1 MHLAIMT
8 SVLLVGFLGSWHCG
22 VMCGPLSCNF
32 RKKEDFLSYQIG
44 RLISYLLVGGLLFVG
59 AHFFI
64 DSDSRPLKLATSVV
78 FGVVFIF
85 FGLNQINFFNNK
97 AFLFKYAK
105 FQFKIVDRFKNI
117 SKKFPIVLGLLT
129 GLFPCTWLYS
139 FLFFSTQMK
148 SLPEALLVIFLFWLT
163 ALPAFMVVTGFMQS
177 LVKASPLSYQK
188 ISGFILIGAGVFS
201 IFGHWANVL
210 FQ

>member
-1 MHLAIMT
+1 MHLAVMT

-32 RKKEDFLSYQIG
+32 RKKEDFLSYHVG
-44 RLISYLLVGGLLFVG
+44 RLISYLAVGGLLFVG

-64 DSDSRPLKLATSVV
+64 DADSRPIKIVTSIL
-78 FGVVFIF
+78 FGVIFIL
-85 FGLNQINFFNNK
+85 FGLNQLHFFKNQ
-97 AFLFKYAK
+97 AFLFRYAK
-105 FQFKIVDRFKNI
+105 FQFKIVDHFKDI
-117 SKKFPIVLGLLT
+117 SKKFPVVLGLLT

-148 SLPEALLVIFLFWLT
+148 TLPEALTVIFLFWLT
-163 ALPAFMVVTGFMQS
+163 ALPAFLVVTGFMQS
-177 LVKASPLSYQK
+177 LVKASPLSYQRL
-188 ISGFILIGAGVFS
+188 SGFILIFAGVFS
-201 IFGHWANVL
+201 IFGHWADIL